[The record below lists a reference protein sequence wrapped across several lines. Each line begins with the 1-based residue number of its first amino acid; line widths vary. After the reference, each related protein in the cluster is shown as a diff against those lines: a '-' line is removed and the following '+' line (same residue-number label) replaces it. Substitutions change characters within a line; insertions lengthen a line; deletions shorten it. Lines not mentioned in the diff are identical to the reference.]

1 MALTRRAIRVY
12 AALDGLKDHREE
24 DALDALLPFM
34 APILQF
40 IPGRPFQARF
50 LVMGAKRLYGWNL
63 TLPVAE
69 AFQER
74 LAQKGWLVRSFKTDR
89 TSFWVCQAP
98 SDPPPDPKEIAVST
112 AIDGII
118 DDLQKFAPS
127 VSNYYNPDRS
137 RDDLKDILIRF
148 LVSLDGYSAT
158 AMAKNLRE
166 LDAEDAADPADS
178 PLQGLEDGGEPL
190 TEQDRYLCA
199 RFVKHLAQT
208 NSPQLKHLT
217 SLVAVGLLTE
227 VVADFVKPTGVVN
240 KSDLTVVLDAPLALD
255 LLGTSGPAIQQDAEN
270 VLKSL
275 TGIGCKFVVFK
286 TSCDEMARAL
296 TAMLRL
302 QPHLR
307 HGLTHTAMLRGEVS
321 ADFVRTIAADPEG
334 SLEQIGVG
342 VKHITLEDYPNA
354 HTHFSQERFDDF
366 MSRLHWNSENARLH
380 DAECVTLIMRLRAG
394 AHRRDPLACN
404 YVFVTGNDRLD
415 QATRAYCVRERL
427 IDTRHCGPVIHQRN
441 LATAAWLRTGFAGEV
456 ILRGHL
462 VAACERVLRIRREV
476 IEKAQAVVEKARP
489 ERMRELEIVLR
500 DSRSVTRLMDQAMG
514 AESVLENADADRL
527 LDDIIRATAR
537 QLEEQHRAQLRL
549 KDAQTQTLQSHYDGA
564 LSNREAALA
573 QRDQVIA
580 QQARQLTTLERER
593 SERQLARASA
603 IDQAADETNR
613 LTQYLDRGIAA
624 SLYVAAVLGIAHAAA
639 VELKL
644 MSPYPF
650 LWSAAILVTLLSA
663 YHLIQ
668 DLRQRP
674 KRGVDD
680 ALSGV
685 ARLVFRRNLVRRG
698 IVDLDLTSLNIRQG
712 QIPRPVETGTDPP
725 HHDSSPLPPL
735 IRTAAARIA
744 SIRHGQKETEQTPS
758 P

>member
-40 IPGRPFQARF
+40 IHGRPFQPRF
-50 LVMGAKRLYGWNL
+50 LVMGAKRMYGWNL

-74 LAQKGWLVRSFKTDR
+74 LAQKGWLVRSIKPDR

-98 SDPPPDPKEIAVST
+98 EDPPPDPKEIAVSA

-118 DDLQKFAPS
+118 DDLQTFAPT
-127 VSNYYNPDRS
+127 VSNFYKPDRS
-137 RDDLKDILIRF
+137 RDDLKDVLIRF
-148 LVSLDGYSAT
+148 LVSLDGYSAS
-158 AMAKNLRE
+158 AMARNLRE
-166 LDAEDAADPADS
+166 LDAENASDAPDS

-199 RFVKHLAQT
+199 RFVKHMAQT

-227 VVADFVKPTGVVN
+227 VVADFVKPTGVVQ

-255 LLGTSGPAIQQDAEN
+255 LLGTSGPTIQEDAEN
-270 VLKSL
+270 ILKSL
-275 TGIGCKFVVFK
+275 TAIGCKFVVFK
-286 TSCDEMARAL
+286 TSCDEMAGAL
-296 TAMLRL
+296 NAMLRL
-302 QPHLR
+302 EPHLR

-321 ADFVRTIAADPEG
+321 ADFARTVAADPEG

-342 VKHITLEDYPNA
+342 VKHLTLEEYPNA
-354 HTHFSQERFDDF
+354 HTYFSQERFDDF
-366 MSRLHWNSENARLH
+366 TSRLHWNARLH

-394 AHRRDPLACN
+394 VHRRDPLACN

-415 QATRAYCVRERL
+415 YHTRAYCVRERL
-427 IDTRHCGPVIHQRN
+427 IDTRHCGPVVHQRN
-441 LATAAWLRTGFAGEV
+441 LATAAWLRTGFAGDV

-462 VAACERVLRIRREV
+462 VAACERVLRIRKEV
-476 IEKAQAVVEKARP
+476 IEKAQAVVERARP

-514 AESVLENADADRL
+514 AVSVLENADADRL
-527 LDDIIRATAR
+527 LDDIIRATAQ

-549 KDAQTQTLQSHYDGA
+549 KDAQTQSLQSQYDGA
-564 LSNREAALA
+564 LSTREAALA
-573 QRDQVIA
+573 HRDQVIA
-580 QQARQLTTLERER
+580 QQAHQLTTLEQER
-593 SERQLARASA
+593 AERQLARASA
-603 IDQAADETNR
+603 IDQAASETNR
-613 LTQYLDRGIAA
+613 LTRNLDRGIAA
-624 SLYVAAVLGIAHAAA
+624 FLYLGAILGIAHAAA

-650 LWSAAILVTLLSA
+650 LWSGAILVALLSA

-668 DLRQRP
+668 DFRQRP
-674 KRGVDD
+674 KRGIDD
-680 ALSGV
+680 ALSGI
-685 ARLVFRRNLVRRG
+685 ARLVFRRKLVRRG
-698 IVDLDLTSLNIRQG
+698 IIDFDLDSLNIRQG
-712 QIPRPVETGTDPP
+712 QIPRPVQAGTDPL
-725 HHDSSPLPPL
+725 HQDSSPLPPL
-735 IRTAAARIA
+735 IKAAAARIA
-744 SIRHGQKETEQTPS
+744 SVRNGEKATPQTPGL
-758 P
+758 